1 MRIRTEKFLAWLWV
15 GLCTLSILAIVPL
28 ARAIQRFVTA
38 HGGRVLFGYAVIGAT
53 AVAFCVLIYVLFF
66 HLKIRSVSQYIWL
79 ALIAAFYIYYTLR
92 LWKAPEEAVH
102 FLEYGLLGFFLF
114 RALSFTTQDKSVYF
128 AAFFAG
134 SLVGICDEIF
144 QWAVPGRYWDLR
156 DVGLN
161 ALAAGLF
168 QVALWKGVKPRII
181 NQAMNAKSV
190 QRASILLGAN
200 LLLLGICLSNTPKVV
215 AWYTRIFPK
224 LAFLQK
230 EEAMSEFRTKHK
242 DPEIGVFYSRLSLEE
257 LKRVDAERAED
268 YGRRLDE
275 WKDKKYD
282 DFLRTF
288 TGSTHPFLYELRIHL
303 FRRDRKYKEAMT
315 AADEAQKK
323 NLLFIAYKENLTAQK
338 YFRKTL
344 NRSVYEWPKEKI
356 EEIKAQIDPSLPYN
370 SPVGSGPLATLKGK
384 TMWLSIAIVLA
395 VLAILNIL
403 LRRSRRHRFPPIP
416 PLFKGRYLGKGL

>member
-1 MRIRTEKFLAWLWV
+1 MRMRMKRFSAWLWV
-15 GLCTLSILAIVPL
+15 GLCTLSILIIVPL
-28 ARAIQRFVTA
+28 ARAIQGFVTA
-38 HGGRVLFGYAVIGAT
+38 HGGRALFGYAVIAAT
-53 AVAFCVLIYVLFF
+53 AVAFCALIYVLFF
-66 HLKIRSVSQYIWL
+66 HLKIRSVSQYVWL

-102 FLEYGLLGFFLF
+102 FLEYGLLGYFLF
-114 RALSFTTQDKSVYF
+114 RALSLTIQDKSVYF

-156 DVGLN
+156 DVALN
-161 ALAAGLF
+161 ALASGLF
-168 QVALWKGVKPRII
+168 QLALWKGVKPGVIH
-181 NQAMNAKSV
+181 QAMSAKSV
-190 QRASILLGAN
+190 QKASVLLGAN
-200 LLLLGICLSNTPKVV
+200 LLLLGICLSNTPKAV

-268 YGRRLDE
+268 YGRRLNE

-303 FRRDRKYKEAMT
+303 FRRDRKYKEAMKAT
-315 AADEAQKK
+315 DEAQKK
-323 NLLFIAYKENLTAQK
+323 DLLFIAYKENLTAEK
-338 YFRKTL
+338 YFRRTL
-344 NRSVYEWPKEKI
+344 NGSVYEWSKEKI
-356 EEIKAQIDPSLPYN
+356 EDIKAQIDPSIPYN
-370 SPVGSGPLATLKGK
+370 SPVGSGPLATLKIE
-384 TMWLSIAIVLA
+384 TMWLSIAMVLA

-416 PLFKGRYLGKGL
+416 PLFKGEYRGN

>member
-1 MRIRTEKFLAWLWV
+1 MRMRMKRFSAWLWV
-15 GLCTLSILAIVPL
+15 GLCTLSILIIVPL
-28 ARAIQRFVTA
+28 ARAIQGFVTA
-38 HGGRVLFGYAVIGAT
+38 HGGRALFGYAVIAAT
-53 AVAFCVLIYVLFF
+53 AVAFCALIYVLFF
-66 HLKIRSVSQYIWL
+66 HLKIRSVSQYVWL

-102 FLEYGLLGFFLF
+102 FLEYGLLGYFLF
-114 RALSFTTQDKSVYF
+114 RALSLTIQDKSVYF

-156 DVGLN
+156 DVALN
-161 ALAAGLF
+161 ALASGLF
-168 QVALWKGVKPRII
+168 QLALWKGVKPGVIH
-181 NQAMNAKSV
+181 QAMSAKSV
-190 QRASILLGAN
+190 QKASVLLGAN
-200 LLLLGICLSNTPKVV
+200 LLLLGICLSNTPKTV

-268 YGRRLDE
+268 YGRRLNE

-303 FRRDRKYKEAMT
+303 FRRDRKYKEAMKAT
-315 AADEAQKK
+315 DEAQKK
-323 NLLFIAYKENLTAQK
+323 DLLFIAYKENLTAEK
-338 YFRKTL
+338 YFRRTL
-344 NRSVYEWPKEKI
+344 NGSVYEWSKEKI
-356 EEIKAQIDPSLPYN
+356 EDIKAQIDPSIPYN
-370 SPVGSGPLATLKGK
+370 SPVGSGPLATLKIE
-384 TMWLSIAIVLA
+384 TMWLSIAMVLA

-403 LRRSRRHRFPPIP
+403 LRRSRRHQFPPLP
-416 PLFKGRYLGKGL
+416 PLSKGGI

>member
-1 MRIRTEKFLAWLWV
+1 MRMRMKRFSAWLWV
-15 GLCTLSILAIVPL
+15 GLCTLSILMIVPL
-28 ARAIQRFVTA
+28 ARAIQGFVTA
-38 HGGRVLFGYAVIGAT
+38 HGGRALFGYAVIAAT
-53 AVAFCVLIYVLFF
+53 AVAFCALIYVLFF
-66 HLKIRSVSQYIWL
+66 HLKIRSVSQYVWL

-102 FLEYGLLGFFLF
+102 FLEYGLLGYFLF
-114 RALSFTTQDKSVYF
+114 RALSLTIQDKSVYF

-156 DVGLN
+156 DVALN
-161 ALAAGLF
+161 ALASGLF
-168 QVALWKGVKPRII
+168 QLALWKGVKPGVIH
-181 NQAMNAKSV
+181 QAMSAKSV
-190 QRASILLGAN
+190 QKASVLLGAN
-200 LLLLGICLSNTPKVV
+200 LLLLGICLSNTPKTV

-303 FRRDRKYKEAMT
+303 FRRDRKYKEAMKAT
-315 AADEAQKK
+315 DEAQKK
-323 NLLFIAYKENLTAQK
+323 DLLFIAYKENLTAEK
-338 YFRKTL
+338 YFRRTL
-344 NRSVYEWPKEKI
+344 NGSVYEWSKEKI
-356 EEIKAQIDPSLPYN
+356 EDIKAQIDPSIPYN
-370 SPVGSGPLATLKGK
+370 SPVGSGPLATLKIE
-384 TMWLSIAIVLA
+384 TMWLSIAMVLA

-403 LRRSRRHRFPPIP
+403 LRRSRRHQFPPLP
-416 PLFKGRYLGKGL
+416 PLSKGGI

>member
-1 MRIRTEKFLAWLWV
+1 MRMRMKRFSAWLWV
-15 GLCTLSILAIVPL
+15 GLCTLSILIIVPL
-28 ARAIQRFVTA
+28 ARAIQGFVTA
-38 HGGRVLFGYAVIGAT
+38 HGGRALFGYAVIAAT
-53 AVAFCVLIYVLFF
+53 AVAFCALIYVLFF
-66 HLKIRSVSQYIWL
+66 HLKIRSVSQYVWL

-102 FLEYGLLGFFLF
+102 FLEYGLLGYFLF
-114 RALSFTTQDKSVYF
+114 RALSLTIQDKSVYF

-156 DVGLN
+156 DVALN
-161 ALAAGLF
+161 ALASGLF
-168 QVALWKGVKPRII
+168 QLALWKGVKPGVIH
-181 NQAMNAKSV
+181 QAMSAKSV
-190 QRASILLGAN
+190 QKASVLLGAN
-200 LLLLGICLSNTPKVV
+200 LLLLGICLSNTPKTV

-268 YGRRLDE
+268 YGRRLNE

-303 FRRDRKYKEAMT
+303 FRRDRKYKEAMKAT
-315 AADEAQKK
+315 DEAQKK
-323 NLLFIAYKENLTAQK
+323 DLLFIAYKENLTAEK
-338 YFRKTL
+338 YFRRTL
-344 NRSVYEWPKEKI
+344 NGSVYEWSKEKI
-356 EEIKAQIDPSLPYN
+356 EDIKAQIDPSIPYN
-370 SPVGSGPLATLKGK
+370 SPVGSGPLATLKIE
-384 TMWLSIAIVLA
+384 TMWLSIAMVLA

-416 PLFKGRYLGKGL
+416 PLFKGEYRGN

>member
-1 MRIRTEKFLAWLWV
+1 MHIRTKKFLAWLWV
-15 GLCTLSILAIVPL
+15 GLCTLSILIIVPL
-28 ARAIQRFVTA
+28 ARAIQRFVST
-38 HGGRVLFGYAVIGAT
+38 HGGRALFGYAVIGAT
-53 AVAFCVLIYVLFF
+53 AVAFCALIYVLFF
-66 HLKIRSVSQYIWL
+66 HLKIRSVSQYVWL
-79 ALIAAFYIYYTLR
+79 VLIAAFYIYYTLR
-92 LWKAPEEAVH
+92 LWNAPEEAVH

-114 RALSFTTQDKSVYF
+114 RALSFTTQDKSIYF

-181 NQAMNAKSV
+181 NQAMSAKSV
-190 QRASILLGAN
+190 QKASILLGAN
-200 LLLLGICLSNTPKVV
+200 LLLLGICLSNTPNVV

-230 EEAMSEFRTKHK
+230 EEAMSEFRYKHK

-257 LKRVDAERAED
+257 LKRGDAERAED
-268 YGRRLDE
+268 YGRRLNE

-303 FRRDRKYKEAMT
+303 FRRDRKYKDVMK

-323 NLLFIAYKENLTAQK
+323 NLLFIAYKENLIAQK
-338 YFRKTL
+338 YFRRTL

-356 EEIKAQIDPSLPYN
+356 EEIKAQIDPSIPYN
-370 SPVGSGPLATLKGK
+370 SPVGSGPLATLKIK

-403 LRRSRRHRFPPIP
+403 LRRSQHHQFPPLP
-416 PLFKGRYLGKGL
+416 PLFKGRYRGKD